1 MKNKIVSVIVNVSV
15 KISLLPGW
23 AWDKLWAPVWKRAMK
38 SCGRGVYLRPMSSD
52 IKGLQNLSV
61 GDGTS
66 IPKGSTIYCTEAP
79 LTIGR
84 KVVFGP
90 KPTIITGDHRIDII
104 GKHIIDVT
112 VDEKLPENDQPVVI
126 EDGVWIGAN
135 VTILKGVTIG
145 RGSVVAAGAVV
156 TKSCAPY
163 SIIGGV
169 PAKLIKMRFTEE
181 EIKKHEESLSPAPSP
196 VGRGVESLPYGGRL
210 EGAKRV
216 LVVGSA
222 EQSGGGV
229 ASVIKLMKKM
239 PVWKEHQCY
248 WLGTQI
254 QRNYA
259 WKLWYAV
266 KAYLKALFIIWRYD
280 IIHFHTVPD
289 RMSLIIQMPI
299 FLLAHLGRK
308 KTIMHIH
315 MGNQLKNHTE
325 NRLFKWCLRHTDLIV
340 LLAQKWQ
347 AMFQNLFAD
356 IKTPTTVIYNAC
368 EEVPEV
374 PFEAK
379 EKIIMMAAYF
389 CDNKAP
395 DLLLKAWQ
403 KIKDK
408 YPDWR
413 VYMLGNGEVERFKKM
428 AEEMGLQD
436 SVTFTGYVTG
446 KEREDYFR
454 KASIYAMCSYEEGFP
469 MVVLEAWAY
478 GICVVTT
485 PVGGL
490 PDVLED
496 GKNVLTFDFGDWEG
510 LADKLLRLMEDG
522 EERKA
527 MAAYSRQMVY
537 ERFSLTTI
545 NQQYKACL
553 KEI

>member
-1 MKNKIVSVIVNVSV
+1 MNNKIVNVIV

-23 AWDKLWAPVWKRAMK
+23 AWDMLWAPVWKRAMK

-52 IKGLQNLSV
+52 IKGLKNLSV

-66 IPKGSTIYCTEAP
+66 IPKGSTLYCTEAP

-90 KPTIITGDHRIDII
+90 RPTIITGDHRIDII

-112 VDEKLPENDQPVVI
+112 VDEKLPENDLPVVI

-229 ASVIKLMKKM
+229 ASVIRLMKKM
-239 PVWKEHQCY
+239 PVWEEHQCY

-254 QRNYA
+254 QAGKWTKIRYA
-259 WKLWYAV
+259 LT
-266 KAYLKALFIIWRYD
+266 AYLKALFIIWRYD
-280 IIHFHTVPD
+280 IVHFHTVPD

-308 KTIMHIH
+308 KTFMHIH

-325 NRLFKWCLRHTDLIV
+325 NRLFKWCLKRADLII
-340 LLAQKWQ
+340 LLAKKWQ
-347 AMFQNLFAD
+347 TLFQKSFAD
-356 IKTPTTVIYNAC
+356 IKTPTTVVYNAC
-368 EEVPEV
+368 ETVTEVL
-374 PFEAK
+374 FEEK

-389 CDNKAP
+389 NDNKSP
-395 DLLLKAWQ
+395 DLLLKAWR
-403 KIKDK
+403 KIKDQ

-413 VYMLGNGEVERFKKM
+413 VCMLGNGEVERFRLM
-428 AEEMGLQD
+428 AAEMGLQD
-436 SVTFTGYVTG
+436 TVTFTGYVTG

-496 GKNVLTFDFGDWEG
+496 GKNASIFKFGDWEG
-510 LADKLLRLMEDG
+510 LADRLSYLIENE

-527 MAAYSRQMVY
+527 MTTHSRQMVY
-537 ERFSLTTI
+537 ERFSMDSI
-545 NQQYKACL
+545 NLQY
-553 KEI
+553 EQFYQSYMT